1 MTVALDEPADTAAHD
16 DESHDAGRP
25 AGWWARAAAFGVDVL
40 CPLALAVTAL
50 LIGWSASRG
59 GWLWWV
65 CLVVAAAVVVA
76 IAVNRW
82 LLPVNTGWSL
92 GRSILGIE
100 VVDRNGGDTPV
111 LGRLAL
117 RDLAHVLDTLPFGLG
132 WLWPL
137 LDARGRTFADMLM
150 HTEVR
155 DAQGTIPDRRRIAT
169 MVIGAAAAASVLAAV
184 AGYAVV
190 YRHQQALVKARDQ
203 IADEGPDLVSEMLSY
218 TVKTAADDFA
228 KAQTLVTDGYRPE
241 LTKQQEAV
249 QKIGMVDN
257 DYWVS
262 NSAVLSSTL
271 DRATMLLLLQGQ
283 RGVPPTQRFVTAS
296 LRVDYEKVGDAWKV
310 ANLTVLAAPK
320 PPPVPEA
327 PETAKPTPEPSKSG
341 SPTSAPP
348 KTEASKPAPSK
359 PAPPKPAPSKPAPAP
374 APAPSGGG
382 GR

>member
-1 MTVALDEPADTAAHD
+1 M
-16 DESHDAGRP
+16 
-25 AGWWARAAAFGVDVL
+25 
-40 CPLALAVTAL
+40 
-50 LIGWSASRG
+50 
-59 GWLWWV
+59 
-65 CLVVAAAVVVA
+65 
-76 IAVNRW
+76 
-82 LLPVNTGWSL
+82 
-92 GRSILGIE
+92 
-100 VVDRNGGDTPV
+100 
-111 LGRLAL
+111 GRLAL
-117 RDLAHVLDTLPFGLG
+117 RDLAHVLDTLPFALG

-137 LDARGRTFADMLM
+137 LDARGRTFADMLIR
-150 HTEVR
+150 TEVR
-155 DAQGTIPDRRRIAT
+155 DAEGTIPDRRRIAT
-169 MVIGAAAAASVLAAV
+169 VVIGAAAAAGVLASV
-184 AGYAVV
+184 VGYAVV
-190 YRHQQALVKARDQ
+190 YRHQQALATAREQ

-228 KAQTLVTDGYRPE
+228 KAQALVTDGYRPE

-249 QKIGMVDN
+249 QKSGMVDN

-320 PPPVPEA
+320 PPPVPAA
-327 PETAKPTPEPSKSG
+327 PETAKPEPKAPTSG
-341 SPTSAPP
+341 SPKPAPP
-348 KTEASKPAPSK
+348 KSEASKPAPSK
-359 PAPPKPAPSKPAPAP
+359 PAPPKPAPAKP